1 MGLTMREKK
10 ALTKEIAARYRQE
23 PKSGKQAILDE
34 FCRTTGYHRK
44 YAVELLNSWGKKK
57 IRVVDGRLVELIVG
71 ESRKPK
77 KRNRD
82 RVYDEAVH
90 ASLRKIWELFD
101 YQCGKRL
108 VVLMRANMEVLKA
121 KPELAIDETV
131 AAKLCRIS
139 AATVDR
145 LLKPERRKLEIRG
158 KSHETWTAAETP
170 NSGEN
175 SLYLG

>member
-10 ALTKEIAARYRQE
+10 ALTKELVATYRQE
-23 PKSGKQAILDE
+23 SKSGKQAILDE

-44 YAVELLNSWGKKK
+44 YAVELLKSWGKKKK
-57 IRVVDGRLVELIVG
+57 IRVVDGRLVELVVG
-71 ESRKPK
+71 ESQKPK

-82 RVYDEAVH
+82 RVYEESAH

-121 KPELAIDETV
+121 EPELATDETV

-139 AATVDR
+139 AVTVD
-145 LLKPERRKLEIRG
+145 KISK
-158 KSHETWTAAETP
+158 
-170 NSGEN
+170 
-175 SLYLG
+175 